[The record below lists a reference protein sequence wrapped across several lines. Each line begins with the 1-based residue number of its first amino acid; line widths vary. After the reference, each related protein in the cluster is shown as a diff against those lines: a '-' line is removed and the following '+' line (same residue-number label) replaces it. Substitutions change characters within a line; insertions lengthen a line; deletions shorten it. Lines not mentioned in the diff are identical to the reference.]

1 MATTTGDSSP
11 FRATHARRNLSPAST
26 RYLIA
31 PWRASPRLDIC
42 HRDYFRFRPCLG
54 SENGLSS
61 KREEER
67 KKEKNRLYRSIHR
80 SRTVK
85 LGSFSN
91 NVVIF
96 VSLLLV
102 ITIISMLR
110 AIILI
115 AVIFFHLLM
124 FSRNDL
130 NIWKNQEKMIQNILS
145 SSK

>member
-42 HRDYFRFRPCLG
+42 HRDYFLRFRPCLG
-54 SENGLSS
+54 SENGRV
-61 KREEER
+61 KFEERRR
-67 KKEKNRLYRSIHR
+67 KKERKESDCTDPSIHR

-115 AVIFFHLLM
+115 AVLFFHLLM

-130 NIWKNQEKMIQNILS
+130 NI
-145 SSK
+145 

>member
-1 MATTTGDSSP
+1 MATITGDSSP

-42 HRDYFRFRPCLG
+42 HRDYFLRFRPCLG
-54 SENGLSS
+54 SENGRV
-61 KREEER
+61 KFEGAREEER
-67 KKEKNRLYRSIHR
+67 KKRIRLYRSIHR

-115 AVIFFHLLM
+115 AVLFFHLLM

-130 NIWKNQEKMIQNILS
+130 NI
-145 SSK
+145 